1 MQTVAPLPAL
11 ERTPVHSV
19 HLTQLITASRKRSF
33 LLIPAVTLALAALAL
48 WAFWPT
54 SVLEIHAGQEER
66 LVKAMLVTPGERIT
80 YTYLHSVQKKPV
92 EEVLEIASNGHLV
105 VRETT
110 YEMTG
115 AGLPSDV
122 LDGDFTI
129 DPTTGKWK
137 IINMSR
143 DIPEWHA
150 RVAFTAQQTL
160 EVGGEKFRFDS
171 LATPTSLLI
180 IGVTNRPH
188 IAALLDSGEA
198 ALAMLGTSAP
208 QVTE

>member
-1 MQTVAPLPAL
+1 MT
-11 ERTPVHSV
+11 T
-19 HLTQLITASRKRSF
+19 SRKRSF
-33 LLIPAVTLALAALAL
+33 LLIPAVTLALAAVAP

-171 LATPTSLLI
+171 LATPT
-180 IGVTNRPH
+180 
-188 IAALLDSGEA
+188 
-198 ALAMLGTSAP
+198 
-208 QVTE
+208 

>member
-1 MQTVAPLPAL
+1 
-11 ERTPVHSV
+11 
-19 HLTQLITASRKRSF
+19 
-33 LLIPAVTLALAALAL
+33 
-48 WAFWPT
+48 
-54 SVLEIHAGQEER
+54 
-66 LVKAMLVTPGERIT
+66 
-80 YTYLHSVQKKPV
+80 
-92 EEVLEIASNGHLV
+92 
-105 VRETT
+105 
-110 YEMTG
+110 MTG

-129 DPTTGKWK
+129 DPTTGKLK

-188 IAALLDSGEA
+188 MAALLDSGEA